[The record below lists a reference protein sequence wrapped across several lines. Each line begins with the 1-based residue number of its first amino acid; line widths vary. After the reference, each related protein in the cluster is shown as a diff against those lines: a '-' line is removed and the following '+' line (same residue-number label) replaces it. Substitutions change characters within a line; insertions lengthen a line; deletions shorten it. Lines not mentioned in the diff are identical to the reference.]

1 MRVRLGWQNEVDG
14 TGKTAD
20 LNPKLVPGTGQALPK
35 CMDGSCEMVEGN
47 PVWLVLWDCLGPL
60 CGHIKRLTFI

>member
-1 MRVRLGWQNEVDG
+1 MQKKKGEMRLRPGWQSEVDG

-35 CMDGSCEMVEGN
+35 CMDGS
-47 PVWLVLWDCLGPL
+47 
-60 CGHIKRLTFI
+60 FIYLMGIC